1 MVGVNS
7 GEGEDS
13 YDVLVAVRLY
23 FMAIAPGRASPLM
36 DAATKVFTFHFLGL
50 CISAFEISSTFYGY

>member
-1 MVGVNS
+1 MHVGCAGNLRWSRTVWLVTVGVYS

-23 FMAIAPGRASPLM
+23 FMAIAPGLHR
-36 DAATKVFTFHFLGL
+36 
-50 CISAFEISSTFYGY
+50 